1 LVIDILNLLI
11 ASNNIP
17 LVNEICHLPRGRVIL
32 NFMTSKDKAVPQE
45 IKDRY
50 LFLKSEISRHDLL
63 YHSLDRPEISDYE
76 YDQLFSE
83 LLRLEK
89 THPSLDKTDS
99 PSQRVGGKPLA
110 SFEKTA
116 HRIPMLSL
124 ANSYDENDLAEF
136 DQRVKKFLN
145 SDKDIEY
152 YCEPKFDGLAIELVY
167 ENGVLTRALTRGD
180 GLVGED
186 VTQNIKTIRSIPLRL
201 ATKNPPSLLEVRGE
215 VIIFKNDFAQLN
227 QDQQDAGVTPFANP
241 RNAAAGSVRQLDPR
255 VAAQRPLR
263 FFSYALGAV
272 QGIDFESQ
280 KQIGDMFLD
289 FGLPVCTDHK
299 GFSLRPLASNVDG
312 VIQFYRDVQELRHSL
327 PFDIDGIV
335 VKVNSLRLQNDLG
348 LVARSPRWATA
359 AKYKPEQAE
368 TLIKDIVVQVG
379 RTGALTPV
387 AVMKPVKVGG
397 VTVTHAT
404 LHNQS
409 EIDRKDIRIGDSVV
423 IQRAGDVIP
432 EVVSVVL
439 AKRPKHSRPYVLP
452 EKCPVCLSAVEKEE
466 EEVVTRCVNPECSAL
481 LKGRIKHF
489 VARRAMNVDKVGD
502 RLIETLVDKGLV
514 SCFSDLYLLNK
525 EQLMA
530 LDRQG
535 EKSVSNILM
544 SLEKSK
550 RTTLEKFIF
559 ALGIRFVGEQ
569 TAKLLADHF
578 GNVEQFFNATEEEL
592 VRVPEIGPKV
602 AASILSWLKSKKLK
616 ADAERL
622 LTVGVQIE
630 QKKRSLTGPLLG
642 LSFLITGTLPVKR
655 DEAKDVIEAAG
666 GKILGSV
673 SSKLSYLVVGEDPGS
688 KVEKAEKLKVK
699 LITWDELLKMIR

>member
-1 LVIDILNLLI
+1 M
-11 ASNNIP
+11 
-17 LVNEICHLPRGRVIL
+17 